1 MSTGAPHSI
10 PLASGPLEVRWTNR
24 AVYRLGKLETPPTF
38 ADLKAG
44 GERMLSALCD
54 YLWAAQDFTPPRR
67 PKFAAPEDIIS
78 EITAE
83 NFGAVVEAFLECFT
97 ADNPDPKK
105 KASPNGPGHGSTSA
119 SPATSSTHS
128 ASPITA
134 NS

>member
-1 MSTGAPHSI
+1 MSAPAHSI
-10 PLASGPLEVRWTNR
+10 PLASGPIAVRWTNR

-67 PKFAAPEDIIS
+67 PKFAAPEDIIP

-97 ADNPDPKK
+97 ADNPDGKK
-105 KASPNGPGHGSTSA
+105 KASPSGLGPESTSA
-119 SPATSSTHS
+119 SPAANSTHS
-128 ASPITA
+128 PSPITP
-134 NS
+134 SS